1 MKNEATTWKNT
12 STTVMMKNIRVVR
25 ISKELLQIYS
35 KNEDN
40 PVERWPKY
48 MKCNSRNRRMTD
60 KLVRCSIS
68 LKIRGMSIKSDS
80 GIPVHAHRIGK
91 N

>member
-12 STTVMMKNIRVVR
+12 STTVMMKNRRVVR

-40 PVERWPKY
+40 LVERWSKY
-48 MKCNSRNRRMTD
+48 MKCNSQNRRMTD

-68 LKIRGMSIKSDS
+68 LKIREMSIKSDS
-80 GIPVHAHRIGK
+80 GIPVHTHHIGK